1 MDTMVTVSSTGE
13 DNSSTNVASHRRY
26 GNSRTANANHF
37 HLDTM
42 RNYSEP
48 TRRPSGNSLAA
59 VKSGE
64 SRDSSRKASSA
75 TNEPLAGTRG
85 IPVAS
90 QGDVTQDGEGH
101 TYVDN
106 SGCIYRHI
114 SPMLVPSINKFS
126 LRMFGSQKGVLME
139 QERVRSLGIWIIH
152 PFSEFRF
159 SWDFLMLVLMIINLI
174 TLPFGITFF
183 DSDDSSWFG
192 IIFGVISDILFLFD
206 LLFNFRTGLLKED
219 TSEVV
224 LDLTAIRQNYFQT
237 WFAVD
242 LVSSMP
248 VDYIFL
254 FVDLDDHM
262 DSDMYKTARALR
274 AMRFTKVLSL
284 LRLLRLSRLIRYLRQ
299 WEEILN
305 TKYDK
310 ASALLRITNLIGMM
324 LLLCHWDGCLQ
335 FLVPSMQDFP
345 SHCWVVKNDLVN
357 QTWVAQYSFALFK
370 SISHMLCIGYG
381 VHAPEGLVEV
391 WLTMLSM
398 MVGATC
404 YAMFLGHATTL
415 IQSLDASR
423 RQYDEKYK
431 QVEQYMAYHKLP
443 ADLRQRIHDYYEHR
457 FQGKMFEESRILR
470 ELSDPIREEIVNHNC
485 RHLVTNVPLF
495 VSADPNFV
503 FAVMTKLCLEVFLPG
518 DIIIR
523 ESSAARKMYFIQHG
537 TINVTTSDNEELSLT
552 DGAYYGEMCLLT
564 REDSTATVLAET
576 YCRLYSLSA
585 DDFHEVLEEY
595 PFMKQI
601 YGIDDADNPRHND
614 KREEQLLQQNSMA
627 GEGTMTSPDSSQCD
641 TELGGQASKY
651 G

>member
-48 TRRPSGNSLAA
+48 TRRLSGNSLAA

-64 SRDSSRKASSA
+64 SMDSSRKASSA

-106 SGCIYRHI
+106 SGCIYRRI

-183 DSDDSSWFG
+183 DGDDSSWFG

-206 LLFNFRTGLLKED
+206 LIFNFRTGLLKED

-345 SHCWVVKNDLVN
+345 SHCWVVKNDLV
-357 QTWVAQYSFALFK
+357 
-370 SISHMLCIGYG
+370 
-381 VHAPEGLVEV
+381 
-391 WLTMLSM
+391 
-398 MVGATC
+398 
-404 YAMFLGHATTL
+404 
-415 IQSLDASR
+415 
-423 RQYDEKYK
+423 YK

-470 ELSDPIREEIVNHNC
+470 ELSDPLREEIVNHNC

-503 FAVMTKLCLEVFLPG
+503 FAVMTKLCLEIFLPG

-537 TINVTTSDNEELSLT
+537 TINVTTSENEELSLT

-585 DDFHEVLEEY
+585 DHFHEVLEEY
-595 PFMKQI
+595 PFMKPI
-601 YGIDDADNPRHND
+601 YGIDDEDNPRHND
-614 KREEQLLQQNSMA
+614 KREEQLLQKNSMT